1 MDARAQALIEALE
14 LQPHPEGGYY
24 RQIHRSSHDVAPAD
38 GRGNR
43 PSLTTIYFLLPA
55 GAVSRWHRVASD
67 EVWHHYEGA
76 PLELFELSADFSDV
90 RTHRLAPLGE
100 GAGLKPGPTDA
111 ECGPVRTIPA
121 WHWQAARSTGAYT
134 LVGCTVGPGFEFAD
148 FTMLADDLEARSRVS
163 QRYPSV
169 TQFI

>member
-1 MDARAQALIEALE
+1 MDARAQALIEALA

-24 RQIHRSSHDVAPAD
+24 RQIHRSTHDVAPAD

-76 PLELFELSADFSDV
+76 PLELFELSADLNDFV
-90 RTHRLAPLGE
+90 THRLGPLD
-100 GAGLKPGPTDA
+100 GAQS
-111 ECGPVRTIPA
+111 PVRTIPA

-148 FTMLADDLEARSRVS
+148 FTMLGDDVEARATVS
-163 QRYPSV
+163 QRYPSSA
-169 TQFI
+169 QFIGS